1 MAAVL
6 EVVGVLADE
15 AGVAAALTAVV
26 AAGTVPRVAPSRPS
40 QPGSMCR
47 SSAHPLHARPAMG
60 KTLLPTKTATSRAHR
75 FGREPH

>member
-6 EVVGVLADE
+6 EVVADE

-47 SSAHPLHARPAMG
+47 SSAHPLHVRPAMG
-60 KTLLPTKTATSRAHR
+60 KALPPKKTATFRAHR
-75 FGREPH
+75 LGKEPH